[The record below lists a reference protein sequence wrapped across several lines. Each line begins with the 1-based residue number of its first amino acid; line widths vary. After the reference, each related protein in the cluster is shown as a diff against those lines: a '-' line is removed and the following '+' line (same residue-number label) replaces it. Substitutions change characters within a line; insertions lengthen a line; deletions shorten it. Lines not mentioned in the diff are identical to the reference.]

1 MAQRITQ
8 LGIAVSPASLPV
20 PMDGGVDG
28 FSALGQGFAAL
39 ARPFERSDNA
49 RQQIAGLERG
59 AIKALE
65 IDLGQGPALT
75 RGATPGAQAEDRAS
89 MAVYWDRVQ
98 LATSRE
104 LRQLAAT
111 TADTGT
117 LVAKAGDYA
126 KGMKKNMPAIL
137 QTDFDKYVEQQTA
150 PYLAA
155 AANRQAKLAGEA
167 DKALMEQRGAD
178 LMENARQMGFLFAD
192 TDDVG
197 QQKAALRAVQGN
209 IQSMV
214 NSLTAAVQGGRMAPE
229 VAQRALQ
236 EQLPAFNSAVL
247 QGMFSAAPN
256 KEAIAQA
263 FAEGKLRVPMAQLVQ
278 KEDGTF
284 DMQIQ
289 PRANPAVLLDLEQQ
303 NALRGWMKASIDTS
317 RQITERRDNAAKE
330 ATAAAN
336 SRTYSDL
343 NIGVLAG
350 QATYETVEDA
360 YGKGAIT
367 PEQRTSLFRDIKAAQ
382 DKQNVVVQQI
392 GRVQTAINGGAP
404 LDPALPDD
412 KKALDLHYE
421 MTAKT
426 WAGLPADQVIARS
439 IQYSQKIGMVP
450 TPVKSLIRG
459 GLRGGNAQQAMM
471 AATTVRELQN
481 ANPQLLNDFAEDDL
495 RLATLVGDY
504 TDSGVPPVEALKMAK
519 DQLTVPPATRRA
531 REEAFDAERG
541 RTTAERVQ
549 ADNRWLEGKLNS
561 MWTADPN
568 LDPVMRSEFE
578 RLTRAEYAR
587 TGNMDAS
594 RSMALQMVNRV
605 WGRTEVAGSLRY
617 MKFAPEKFYGLPQL
631 SPGDNA
637 RWMTEQLVDEVKASG
652 MFNQPVTQDRLIIA
666 PDPRFQTPDGRPAY
680 QVSVK
685 GADGV
690 LYPVTGKDNMPML
703 WTPNWESSPE
713 KRRRQKDYDTGV
725 ETLRQERAARM
736 GLPVDAPP
744 AVVPGVD
751 GVERM
756 EAPPNEG
763 MNAIQTRRGQFQ
775 RMGEPAARRAA
786 TAAERRAAEDYT
798 R

>member
-8 LGIAVSPASLPV
+8 LGIAVAPASLPV
-20 PMDGGVDG
+20 PMGGGGAVDG
-28 FSALGQGFAAL
+28 FAALGQGFAAL
-39 ARPFERSDNA
+39 AQPFERSDNA

-75 RGATPGAQAEDRAS
+75 RGATPGAQAEDRAAL
-89 MAVYWDRVQ
+89 AVYWDRVQ

-117 LVAKAGDYA
+117 LVAKASDYA

-155 AANRQAKLAGEA
+155 AANRQAKMAGEA

-192 TDDVG
+192 SDDPG

-214 NSLTAAVQGGRMAPE
+214 QSLSAAVQGGRMAPE

-317 RQITERRDNAAKE
+317 QQITERRQNAAKE
-330 ATAAAN
+330 AQAATNA
-336 SRTYSDL
+336 RVYSDL

-350 QATYETVEDA
+350 RATYETVEDA

-367 PEQRTSLFRDIKAAQ
+367 PEQRTALFRDIKAGQ
-382 DKQNVVVQQI
+382 DKQNVTLAQI
-392 GRVQTAINGGAP
+392 GRVEVALKGGAP

-426 WAGLPADQVIARS
+426 WAGLPPDQTIARS
-439 IQYSQKIGMVP
+439 IQYSQQVGMVP

-459 GLRGGNAQQAMM
+459 GLRGGNAEQAML
-471 AATTVRELQN
+471 AANTVAQLRN
-481 ANPQLLNDFAEDDL
+481 DNPQLLNDFADDDL
-495 RLATLVGDY
+495 RLATLISSY
-504 TDSGVPPVEALKMAK
+504 TDDGVAPQQALQMAK
-519 DQLTVPPATRRA
+519 DQMKMAPNLREA
-531 REEAFDAERG
+531 REREFDLQMG
-541 RTTAERVQ
+541 RTDTERQ
-549 ADNRWLEGKLNS
+549 AKATQLIEGKVNS
-561 MWTADPN
+561 LWQSDPTV
-568 LDPVMRSEFE
+568 DPVMRQDFM
-578 RLTRAEYAR
+578 RLARDEYVR
-587 TGNMDAS
+587 TGNLGAAVT
-594 RSMALQMVNRV
+594 MALQNTDKV
-605 WGRTEVAGSLRY
+605 WGRTEVGGGGRDVNNKRLPAFRY
-617 MKFAPEKFYGLPQL
+617 MKYAPEVVYGLKQMTPAE
-631 SPGDNA
+631 NA
-637 RWMTEQLVDEVKASG
+637 KWMNEQLMEDVRGLVLEAGKVAAGASPMEAAAVTAGRVPATPQRQPAKVDMRNVFVS
-652 MFNQPVTQDRLIIA
+652 PDPTRRDRFGRPLYIVGYEDENGVMRQVDGPNGEAMRWA
-666 PDPRFQTPDGRPAY
+666 PD
-680 QVSVK
+680 
-685 GADGV
+685 
-690 LYPVTGKDNMPML
+690 
-703 WTPNWESSPE
+703 WERSKVRAE
-713 KRRRQKDYDTGV
+713 IQKKY
-725 ETLRQERAARM
+725 E
-736 GLPVDAPP
+736 
-744 AVVPGVD
+744 
-751 GVERM
+751 
-756 EAPPNEG
+756 
-763 MNAIQTRRGQFQ
+763 
-775 RMGEPAARRAA
+775 AA
-786 TAAERRAAEDYT
+786 TKRIDAYGRVKNEPMEPNFAT
-798 R
+798 IPIPGMP

>member
-20 PMDGGVDG
+20 PTGGGVGVDG
-28 FSALGQGFAAL
+28 FSALGQGLAAL

-65 IDLGQGPALT
+65 IDLGQGPDLT

-117 LVAKAGDYA
+117 LVAKASDYA

-192 TDDVG
+192 SDDPG

-214 NSLTAAVQGGRMAPE
+214 NSLSAAVQGGRMAPE

-317 RQITERRDNAAKE
+317 RQITERRENAAKE

-336 SRTYSDL
+336 SRAFSDL

-367 PEQRTSLFRDIKAAQ
+367 PEQRTSLFKDIKAAQ

-412 KKALDLHYE
+412 KKALDLHYD

-439 IQYSQKIGMVP
+439 IQYSQKVGMVP

-459 GLRGGNAQQAMM
+459 GLRGGNADQAMI
-471 AATTVRELQN
+471 AANTVAQLRN
-481 ANPQLLNDFAEDDL
+481 DNPQLLNDFAEDDL
-495 RLATLVGDY
+495 RLATLISSY
-504 TDSGVPPVEALKMAK
+504 TDDGVPPVQALQMAK
-519 DQLTVPPATRRA
+519 DQMKMAPNLRDA
-531 REEAFDAERG
+531 RVAEFNLQMG
-541 RTTAERVQ
+541 RTEADRQAKAVQLIEGKVNSLWQ
-549 ADNRWLEGKLNS
+549 ADP
-561 MWTADPN
+561 TV
-568 LDPVMRSEFE
+568 DPVMRQDFM
-578 RLTRAEYAR
+578 RLAQDEYVR
-587 TGNMDAS
+587 TGNLGAAVT
-594 RSMALQMVNRV
+594 MALQNVDKV
-605 WGRTEVAGSLRY
+605 WGRTEVGGGGRDVDNKRLPAFRY
-617 MKFAPEKFYGLPQL
+617 MKYAPETIYGLKQL
-631 SPGDNA
+631 TPGENA
-637 RWMTEQLVDEVKASG
+637 KWINEQLMEDVRGIVLEAGKVSAGASPMEAAAVTAGRVQTMPQREPAKVDMRNVFVSPDPSRRDRFGRPMYVVGYEDENGV
-652 MFNQPVTQDRLIIA
+652 MRQVTGPNGEAMRWA
-666 PDPRFQTPDGRPAY
+666 PD
-680 QVSVK
+680 
-685 GADGV
+685 
-690 LYPVTGKDNMPML
+690 
-703 WTPNWESSPE
+703 WERS
-713 KRRRQKDYDTGV
+713 
-725 ETLRQERAARM
+725 AARM
-736 GLPVDAPP
+736 SKQADYDASIQRLRSVRESRNDPEE
-744 AVVPGVD
+744 VLRQRQTD
-751 GVERM
+751 RNRM
-756 EAPPNEG
+756 
-763 MNAIQTRRGQFQ
+763 ILQ
-775 RMGEPAARRAA
+775 
-786 TAAERRAAEDYT
+786 
-798 R
+798 